1 MGIYPTFEDGTTRIV
16 LHDVRGSMSMLRQRT
31 RAALAVFS
39 FPGAEPRQ
47 VMFLD
52 DQGGPG
58 VGFPHVRCL
67 LADQ

>member
-1 MGIYPTFEDGTTRIV
+1 MGIYPTFEDGTRIG
-16 LHDVRGSMSMLRQRT
+16 LTKSGGSMSMLSQRT
-31 RAALAVFS
+31 RVALAVFS

-47 VMFLD
+47 VMILE

>member
-1 MGIYPTFEDGTTRIV
+1 MGIYPTFEDGTRIG
-16 LHDVRGSMSMLRQRT
+16 LDDVRGSMSMLRQRMM
-31 RAALAVFS
+31 AAMAVFS

-47 VMFLD
+47 AMFLD